1 MQSKHSGSAVL
12 RNIKEGEKM
21 AEKYKTCQHSTGNVG
36 ELIVY
41 VRPGCPRLSIIN
53 GVMCSSK
60 VRCKKCISYKAVD
73 DLEKIRPYEPNV
85 VKAAWNIF
93 GKSYEYRK
101 KYNEYKEKRREM
113 EKVKVDEIKGQ
124 MSFLDF
130 PEVIPEE
137 MRK

>member
-1 MQSKHSGSAVL
+1 
-12 RNIKEGEKM
+12 M

-73 DLEKIRPYEPNV
+73 DLEKTDVIQGFSRDSTRAAERRTKCIKNKEGYNDSTAGTAIRRAD
-85 VKAAWNIF
+85 K
-93 GKSYEYRK
+93 
-101 KYNEYKEKRREM
+101 
-113 EKVKVDEIKGQ
+113 Q
-124 MSFLDF
+124 
-130 PEVIPEE
+130 PEE
-137 MRK
+137 VDWMVKMFREVAEKLGYEIANRIAFRDRHTGRKWE

>member
-1 MQSKHSGSAVL
+1 
-12 RNIKEGEKM
+12 M

-73 DLEKIRPYEPNV
+73 DLEKTDVIQGFSRDSTRAAERRTKCIKTKKVITTVPREPRYAELIN
-85 VKAAWNIF
+85 
-93 GKSYEYRK
+93 SRK
-101 KYNEYKEKRREM
+101 KLT
-113 EKVKVDEIKGQ
+113 GW
-124 MSFLDF
+124 
-130 PEVIPEE
+130 
-137 MRK
+137 

>member
-1 MQSKHSGSAVL
+1 
-12 RNIKEGEKM
+12 M

-73 DLEKIRPYEPNV
+73 DLEKTDVIQGFSRDSTRAAERRTKCIKTKKVITTVPREPRYARAD
-85 VKAAWNIF
+85 K
-93 GKSYEYRK
+93 
-101 KYNEYKEKRREM
+101 
-113 EKVKVDEIKGQ
+113 Q
-124 MSFLDF
+124 
-130 PEVIPEE
+130 PEE
-137 MRK
+137 VDWMVKMFREVAEKLGYEIANRIAFRDRRTGRKWE